1 MMTTML
7 ANPQSVQHQRVVGT
21 RPRAPHAALRFCRS
35 RRGPGSRNRSRRSG
49 AVVVETALVLNV
61 CLIFLLGLYDFSRVV
76 MFEQLVTNAAR
87 EGCRYAVVNTSTA
100 TTSQVQAYVTNYL
113 CGQKIASLV
122 INVYQAN
129 PTTGANIGA
138 WTNAGLSSSVGVQV
152 TGTIST
158 LTPTFSLLPRNLPV
172 SATCVMASEGN

>member
-1 MMTTML
+1 ML
-7 ANPQSVQHQRVVGT
+7 AYPRSVRDTRDRRSDQHVPPARSVLPGST
-21 RPRAPHAALRFCRS
+21 AGRS
-35 RRGPGSRNRSRRSG
+35 RANRRRRSG

-61 CLIFLLGLYDFSRVV
+61 CLIFLLGLYDFSRVI
-76 MFEQLVTNAAR
+76 MMQQLVTNAAR

-113 CGQKIASLV
+113 CGQQIANLV
-122 INVYQAN
+122 INVYEAN
-129 PTTGANIGA
+129 PTTGANLGA
-138 WTNAGLSSSVGVQV
+138 WTNAGLSNSVGVQV

-158 LTPTFSLLPRNLPV
+158 LTPTFSMLPRSLPL